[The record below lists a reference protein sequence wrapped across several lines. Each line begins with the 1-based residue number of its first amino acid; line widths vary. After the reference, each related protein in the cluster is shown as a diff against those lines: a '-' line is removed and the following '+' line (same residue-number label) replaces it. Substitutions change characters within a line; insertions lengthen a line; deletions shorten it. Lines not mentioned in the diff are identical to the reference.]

1 MTIIN
6 IDYREL
12 STILA
17 ALRWWQAT
25 RLNPMA
31 YDDLIADIDDIATS
45 AGEIKMLDAGEI
57 DILCESINGTSIKKT
72 LTNLMRDV
80 DLVLHAYELDSSE
93 ELDALANSI
102 EDMRGALA

>member
-25 RLNPMA
+25 GLNPMA

-45 AGEIKMLDAGEI
+45 SGEIKMLDAGEI
-57 DILCESINGTSIKKT
+57 DILCESINGAPIEKALS
-72 LTNLMRDV
+72 NLMRDV
-80 DLVLHAYELDSSE
+80 DLALDAYTNESGNELD
-93 ELDALANSI
+93 DLAESI
-102 EDMRGALA
+102 ENLRGALA